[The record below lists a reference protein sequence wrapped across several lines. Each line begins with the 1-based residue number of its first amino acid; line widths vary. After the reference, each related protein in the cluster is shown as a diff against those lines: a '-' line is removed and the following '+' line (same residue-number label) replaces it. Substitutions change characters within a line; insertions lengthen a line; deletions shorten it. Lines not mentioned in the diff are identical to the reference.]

1 MDKLFVYGT
10 LGPNKP
16 NEHILKKI
24 GGNWEKGYVLGEL
37 YEEGWGADMGYPG
50 IRLENKTN
58 KIQGFIFTS
67 KHLNQH
73 WTELDQFEGAAYKRI
88 LTKVFI
94 EDNQTQVE
102 AYIYALK

>member
-10 LGPNKP
+10 LGPGKP

-24 GGNWEKGYVLGEL
+24 GGSWEKGYVLGQL
-37 YEEGWGADMGYPG
+37 HAEGWGADMGYPG
-50 IRLENKTN
+50 IRLENQTD
-58 KIQGFIFTS
+58 KIFGHIFTS
-67 KHLNQH
+67 NQLDKH
-73 WTELDQFEGAAYKRI
+73 WAELDQFEGAAYERV

-94 EDNQTQVE
+94 EGHLAEVE